1 MFNHALEST
10 PYMDLESRHT
20 NLILTSTFNRKFSN
34 RFTNKAGFTYTAM
47 FYDMNLAIAP
57 YEAQLL
63 ETVSKGDGNTSLI
76 SAYNSSSV
84 GLSDRWTLNAG
95 IYGQYL
101 TLNNK
106 WSVEPR
112 AGLKWQATPKAT
124 FALAYGIYNRMEKM
138 DVYFVKTKSTG
149 NQSVNKNLDFTK
161 AQHIMLSFG
170 YKISDRMNL
179 K

>member
-34 RFTNKAGFTYTAM
+34 RFTNKTGFTYTAM

-76 SAYNSSSV
+76 SAYNSSFCRNRVTVDSQ
-84 GLSDRWTLNAG
+84 RR
-95 IYGQYL
+95 YL
-101 TLNNK
+101 RTIPD
-106 WSVEPR
+106 VE
-112 AGLKWQATPKAT
+112 
-124 FALAYGIYNRMEKM
+124 
-138 DVYFVKTKSTG
+138 
-149 NQSVNKNLDFTK
+149 
-161 AQHIMLSFG
+161 
-170 YKISDRMNL
+170 
-179 K
+179 